1 MNSNGLAM
9 ARFSIV
15 GALLCIMGC
24 AHDPGLVPANRS
36 SGAIAHYRVTIFDN
50 LGGAGVRA
58 CFRGLDAPV
67 LVPIV
72 ESAARELSGV
82 LVDGVWK
89 SASEGRVPLRPGGSE
104 SCVEYRTRFSRTEYR
119 SEESDAVVVSQARW
133 LWRPEPFPA
142 DWDVSVS
149 ISAPEGMTVSLP
161 WARSGDVYHPGRAAF
176 FRETYGAFGRFER
189 DTFAVAGVT
198 FEVARLGEKPSEEQ
212 VRSWL
217 RRAAETVASVGE
229 RFPRDRLHAV
239 IVPVDTSGP
248 PVLFGM
254 VRRGGGASVLLF
266 PALGAP
272 TDELESDWVAVHEL
286 SHLWLPLL
294 RGRDRWL
301 SEGIATYLQEVLRA
315 RCGLQS
321 SDRAWQRLR
330 EGFERGRKSG
340 TGRTLREES
349 RDMHRTG
356 AYQHVYWAGAA
367 FALEADLRLRK
378 QSDGTTTLLSALR
391 DAHADWVET
400 PRPIRA
406 SLLLNAL
413 DAASSSELFESLGS
427 RYADSVRFPDVAFA
441 SSVEYREARA
451 RITSLAKEACDF
463 SAESLR

>member
-1 MNSNGLAM
+1 M
-9 ARFSIV
+9 
-15 GALLCIMGC
+15 
-24 AHDPGLVPANRS
+24 PANPT
-36 SGAIAHYRVTIFDN
+36 SGAIAHYHVTISDN
-50 LGGAGVRA
+50 LGGASVRA

-82 LVDGVWK
+82 LVDGVWE
-89 SASEGRVPLRPGGSE
+89 SAGGGRVPLRRSGSE

-119 SEESDAVVVSQARW
+119 SEESDSVVVSQARW
-133 LWRPEPFPA
+133 LWRPEPFPVA
-142 DWDVSVS
+142 WDASVS
-149 ISAPEGMTVSLP
+149 FSAPEGVAVSLP

-176 FRETYGAFGRFER
+176 FRETYGAFGQLER
-189 DTFAVAGVT
+189 DTFAIAGVT
-198 FEVARLGEKPSEEQ
+198 LEIAHLGEQPSEEQ

-229 RFPRDRLHAV
+229 QFPQDRLHVV
-239 IVPVDTSGP
+239 IVPVDTPGP

-294 RGRDRWL
+294 RGQDRWL

-321 SDRAWQRLR
+321 SARAWQRLR

-340 TGRTLREES
+340 TGRALRDES

-356 AYQHVYWAGAA
+356 AYQRVYWAGAA
-367 FALEADLRLRK
+367 FALEVDLRLRE

-391 DAHADWVET
+391 DAHADRVDT

-406 SLLLNAL
+406 SLVLHAL
-413 DAASSSELFESLGS
+413 DAASSSELFRSLGS
-427 RYADSVRFPDVAFA
+427 RYADSVHFPDVAFA
-441 SSVEYREARA
+441 TSVEYRETRA
-451 RITSLAKEACDF
+451 RITSLAQEACDF
-463 SAESLR
+463 SVESLR